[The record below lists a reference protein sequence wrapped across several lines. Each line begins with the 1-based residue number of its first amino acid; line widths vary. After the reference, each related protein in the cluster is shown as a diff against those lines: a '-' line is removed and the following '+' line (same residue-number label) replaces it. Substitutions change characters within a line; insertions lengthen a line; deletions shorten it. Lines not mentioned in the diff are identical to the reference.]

1 MHFVHYNSY
10 TYMINIKRVF
20 SKKNRVLLAELVR
33 TDFKLR
39 YQGSAL
45 GYAWSLLRPLF
56 LFCIL
61 YIVFVKFLKFGGDI
75 PHYPVYLL
83 LGIVMWNFFD
93 EITSQSLASIVGRGD
108 LIRKI
113 NIPRWIIV
121 ISSSLSSLINLGL
134 NLIVVG
140 VFMVINM
147 VPLQATAVLLPL
159 SLLELYIFALGLS
172 LFLSAAFVKYRDIS
186 YIWEVLM
193 RAGFYLT
200 PIIYTMARIH
210 NVTMQKLIML
220 NPVAQ
225 SIQNARYS
233 LVTHKSVTTYSVFD
247 GGPYMYIPILI
258 VVITLIF
265 GVLYFKRESK
275 YFAENI

>member
-233 LVTHKSVTTYSVFD
+233 LVTHKSVTTYSVFE
-247 GGPYMYIPILI
+247 GGPYMYIPIII
-258 VVITLIF
+258 VIVTLIF